1 MKRKK
6 PKNNKA
12 IGYVRVSDV
21 KQVDEGMS
29 LEYQEEKIRN
39 YCKVKDLELVKVLID
54 PGHSAFKHDLGVRPM
69 GKMVVQ
75 GVESGEVCHVV
86 ALRLDRLF
94 RSVADCSVTVRDW
107 ARAGIA
113 LHLIDLG
120 GSTVDTSEPIGR
132 TFLALLA
139 AVAEIESDTKSKR
152 MCEVWAHVKKEGRI
166 LGNTAPF
173 GYSVGDGNKLYPNQD
188 EQDTISLIQGFK
200 KQGMSYRMMVKAL
213 ELHQRR
219 PRGSK
224 WNPTTVVR
232 ILKNNPI

>member
-6 PKNNKA
+6 PSNNKA
-12 IGYVRVSDV
+12 IGYVRVSDA

-29 LEYQEEKIRN
+29 LEYQQDKIKS
-39 YCKVKDLELVKVLID
+39 YCSVKDLELVEVLID
-54 PGHSAFKHDLGVRPM
+54 PGHSAFKHDLRARPM
-69 GKMVVQ
+69 GMKVVQ
-75 GVESGEVCHVV
+75 GIESGEVCHVV

-107 ARAGIA
+107 ARVGAA

-152 MCEVWAHVKKEGRI
+152 MCEVWAHVKKQGRI
-166 LGNTAPF
+166 LGNSAPF
-173 GYSVGDGNKLYPNQD
+173 GYSVGNDNTLVPNQE
-188 EQDTISLIQGFK
+188 EQDTISFITKWRSNGS
-200 KQGMSYRMMVKAL
+200 SYREIVDKL
-213 ELHQRR
+213 TQEGRR

-224 WNPTTVVR
+224 WNLTTVVR
-232 ILKNNPI
+232 ILKKNPI